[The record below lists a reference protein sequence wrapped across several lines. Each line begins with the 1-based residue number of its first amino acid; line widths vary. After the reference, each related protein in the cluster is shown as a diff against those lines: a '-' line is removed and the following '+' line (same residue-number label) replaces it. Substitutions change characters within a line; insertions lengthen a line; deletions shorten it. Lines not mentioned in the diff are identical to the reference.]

1 MDAQE
6 SLFGEGR
13 MTVPRKSSTPDAE
26 TIRGRLRALLG
37 KLENA
42 ETMPL
47 SDRDVRMWCAVVP
60 NMTRWLPDTE
70 AEAIR
75 TDFAREMDRLN
86 TTA

>member
-13 MTVPRKSSTPDAE
+13 MLAPQKSTTPDPE
-26 TIRGRLRALLG
+26 TIRARLRGLLK

-47 SDRDVRMWCAVVP
+47 SDRDVRMWQTIVP
-60 NMTRWLPDTE
+60 NMTRWLPD
-70 AEAIR
+70 AEAKVIR
-75 TDFAREMDRLN
+75 MDFAREMDRLN
-86 TTA
+86 ADA